1 MWITQQLHCPLL
13 TSRGPKVTLH
23 TRGQLV
29 PPQPGIGAH
38 TRQIFPAW
46 PPVPLSRDPRSPQG
60 RTFRS
65 PCLPTAHSQL
75 SLPGPPKPARSLP
88 DTPPATQ
95 SGPPCPAVEAVPV
108 TANCPRGC
116 TLCLRQPRRP
126 PSPPFRLG
134 LGSSLRPASRP
145 TRPHP
150 PDTHTTP
157 PPPDIHPHPAAG
169 SFLIVFSTDAALL
182 SAFRASFFS
191 QSNSLPL
198 NPHWRTRRSV
208 SDPLQEAT
216 TLIPGPAFSNQTETP
231 SWITEVP
238 QGHDSSHPAPQ
249 SVWSACCF
257 LLPLIPVCFILH
269 YTIVSSNIILKSK
282 THCICFLD

>member
-1 MWITQQLHCPLL
+1 MWITQQLHCLLL

-38 TRQIFPAW
+38 TCQIFPAW

-95 SGPPCPAVEAVPV
+95 SGPPCPAIEAVPV

-157 PPPDIHPHPAAG
+157 PPLAASSLFFPQMLLCSQPSG
-169 SFLIVFSTDAALL
+169 PPSSARATPYPSTLTGEL
-182 SAFRASFFS
+182 GG
-191 QSNSLPL
+191 QC
-198 NPHWRTRRSV
+198 
-208 SDPLQEAT
+208 
-216 TLIPGPAFSNQTETP
+216 LIPCRKPP
-231 SWITEVP
+231 P
-238 QGHDSSHPAPQ
+238 
-249 SVWSACCF
+249 
-257 LLPLIPVCFILH
+257 
-269 YTIVSSNIILKSK
+269 
-282 THCICFLD
+282 